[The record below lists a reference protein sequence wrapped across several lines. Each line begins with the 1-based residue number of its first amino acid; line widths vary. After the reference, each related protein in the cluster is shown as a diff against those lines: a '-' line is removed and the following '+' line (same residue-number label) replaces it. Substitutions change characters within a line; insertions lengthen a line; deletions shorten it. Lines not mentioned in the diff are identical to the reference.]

1 MYVVLKD
8 TPISPMLACITGG
21 YNIKERLRCINELK
35 GFGAAGYVIEG
46 FHTNGESA
54 TNLLWEDVEPVLT
67 ENLGSLPENLPRA
80 FHGHITPIVLLKL
93 VSKGID
99 IFDATFPWLVAER
112 GGALVFPN
120 SLSKEYN
127 NHFKHCQA

>member
-1 MYVVLKD
+1 VFLFSKTVNLLHFQFFFFYTPQVLKD

-67 ENLGSLPENLPRA
+67 ENLVRYQS
-80 FHGHITPIVLLKL
+80 F
-93 VSKGID
+93 
-99 IFDATFPWLVAER
+99 
-112 GGALVFPN
+112 
-120 SLSKEYN
+120 LSWQTLES
-127 NHFKHCQA
+127 